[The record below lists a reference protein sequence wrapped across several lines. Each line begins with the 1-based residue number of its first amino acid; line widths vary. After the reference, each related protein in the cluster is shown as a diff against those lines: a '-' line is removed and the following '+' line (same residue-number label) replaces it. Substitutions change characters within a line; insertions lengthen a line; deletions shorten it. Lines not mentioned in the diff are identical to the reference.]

1 LLLPLDI
8 LCALS
13 FAVLAGLLALHS
25 KRGGIVIAL
34 VIACG
39 ATALWAL
46 ATGLRHA
53 PVGWPTRLL
62 PALDVVQLSAWVG
75 FLGAA
80 FFGGRTGRSRSP
92 WVPGIA
98 VLALLLLAN
107 ALYPRPEPLRAAAIA
122 HLCGLLGL
130 AILGLVVVEAL
141 VRRARAEAQDRTRYL
156 CLGVGALLATD
167 VLTWS
172 QALLFQSTDV
182 PLLELRP
189 TMKLLAVPLIGVGAA
204 RNHAWAT
211 ELNLARRAV
220 VHSATLF
227 VTGGYL
233 FGLAVVGAVLK
244 ETGGEWGAPFQA
256 LFLFAGGLALILVW
270 ASPSVR
276 SALRLQLGRYLFT
289 HRHDYR
295 EQWERFATALS
306 TGEDASARSASA
318 LWALVDLIGSRQ
330 GALWLRDGDAF
341 VLTASRGLEAASVEQ
356 IPEGPF
362 TGWVESLGRSVRKL
376 GLDDGPVDP
385 FPRGLAWGWLV
396 VPLVRERLVGFA
408 LLSRP
413 RGRSQLHVED
423 EEILSVAAMH
433 VASSLLA
440 DQRAR
445 RLAEVQRFE
454 EVSRGLAFVAHDLR
468 NVANELT
475 LTLANARRHIT
486 RPEFQRDLILSME
499 ESVQSMQKLL
509 DKVARRRIDAPREE
523 PVDLVQMVRGTV
535 LARRGGDTELLLEL
549 VEGVT
554 LPVVCDP
561 EGLASVSGHMVQ
573 NAIDAAGPKGRVTVR
588 VSRVGEEALLEV
600 QDDGEGMA
608 PELLRDRLRHPFQST
623 KANGFGLGLYECRE
637 VAHKLG
643 GEFAMESSVGQGSV
657 ARLRLPLAG
666 ADTRGARVGG

>member
-34 VIACG
+34 VFACG

-46 ATGLRHA
+46 GTGLA
-53 PVGWPTRLL
+53 DASGGWLARLL

-80 FFGGRTGRSRSP
+80 FRGGRSASGRSP
-92 WVPGIA
+92 WVPAIG
-98 VLALLLLAN
+98 VLAFLLLAN
-107 ALYPRPEPLRAAAIA
+107 ALYLRPEPARWATIT
-122 HLCGLLGL
+122 HFYGLLGL
-130 AILGLVVVEAL
+130 AILGLVLAEAL
-141 VRRARAEAQDRTRYL
+141 VRRARAEAQRRTRYL
-156 CLGVGALLATD
+156 CLGVGALLAAD

-172 QALLFQSTDV
+172 QALLFQSTEV

-204 RNHAWAT
+204 RNRAWST

-233 FGLAVVGAVLK
+233 LGLAGVGALLK
-244 ETGGEWGAPFQA
+244 ETGGAWGAPLQA
-256 LFLFAGGLALILVW
+256 VFLFAGGLALVLVW

-306 TGEDASARSASA
+306 GEDGSARSASA
-318 LWALVDLIGSRQ
+318 LRALVDVIGSPV
-330 GALWLRDGDAF
+330 GALWLRDGDTF
-341 VLTASRGLEAASVEQ
+341 VLAASRGLEAAPVEP
-356 IPEGPF
+356 IPEGRL
-362 TGWVESLGRSVRKL
+362 TAWVESLGKAVARL
-376 GLDDGPVDP
+376 GTDDGPGDSL
-385 FPRGLAWGWLV
+385 PRSLAWGWVL
-396 VPLVRERLVGFA
+396 VPLVRERLIGFA

-413 RGRSQLHVED
+413 RGRSHLHFED

-486 RPEFQRDLILSME
+486 RPDFQRDLILSME

-509 DKVARRRIDAPREE
+509 DKVARRRIDAPHEE
-523 PVDLVQMVRGTV
+523 PVDLAQMVRGTV
-535 LARRGGDTELLLEL
+535 LARRGGETELLLEL
-549 VEGVT
+549 VEGAT

-573 NAIDAAGPKGRVTVR
+573 NAIEAAGPKGRVTVR
-588 VSRVGEEALLEV
+588 VSRVGEDALLEV

-608 PELLRDRLRHPFQST
+608 PEVLPDRLRHPFQST
-623 KANGFGLGLYECRE
+623 KPGGFGLGLYECRE
-637 VAHKLG
+637 LAKNLG
-643 GEFAMESSVGQGSV
+643 GEFAMESSVGEGSV

-666 ADTRGARVGG
+666 AEPRGSLAGE